1 MRNNWKIL
9 TIIFVILF
17 FVIFFRENHP
27 SRIYYRLSQP
37 HPHTSI
43 NVFPNYVH
51 YKSVYEELECK
62 NKIVFIGNS
71 ITEGCNW
78 NELLGRNDTVN
89 KGISGDSTNEVLKR
103 LDIYL
108 RQKPKCIFIMIGIN
122 DICQEISMD
131 TIKSNYS
138 KIINNILSN
147 NVQLFIQS
155 TLYTNII
162 DRNRKVQILN
172 NYLVE
177 QCKLLSIQYIDIN
190 GRLSNNNILSNKY
203 SNDGLHLNGDGYIIW
218 KEIISPY
225 VNKIPS

>member
-1 MRNNWKIL
+1 MKKNL
-9 TIIFVILF
+9 SLF
-17 FVIFFRENHP
+17 SASFYLLIVIFLFLGCGRGGGNSSSSTVTP
-27 SRIYYRLSQP
+27 TT
-37 HPHTSI
+37 TS
-43 NVFPNYVH
+43 
-51 YKSVYEELECK
+51 YEEFDSK
-62 NKIVFIGNS
+62 NKIVFIGDS
-71 ITEGCNW
+71 ITEACNW

-89 KGISGDSTNEVLKR
+89 KGLSGDSTNGVLSR

-122 DICQEISMD
+122 DIGQEIHMD

-138 KIINNILSN
+138 KIINNILRN

-155 TLYTNII
+155 TLYTNLI
-162 DRNRKVQILN
+162 DRNGKVQILN

-190 GRLSNNNILSNKY
+190 GRLLDNNILSKRY

-218 KEIISPY
+218 KKIISPY
-225 VNKIPS
+225 VNNIPS